1 MPKMPRLF
9 LVLIL
14 LPIILITIPTGCGRT
29 DRPALSE
36 IDESAYQRGKKLL
49 RQGRDQDALIE
60 FLKVIDTRAESPES
74 HLEAGK
80 IYLETL
86 KQPVFAIYHFSK
98 YLEFRPS
105 STQAPIVR
113 ELINTATKE
122 FARSL
127 PGRPFEE
134 LSGSDDLIR
143 ALEEARAENTR
154 LRRTLAQ
161 SERDVT
167 QLQQTI
173 TRLREQLGNLVPNQ
187 PPIPFNPPSTT
198 TPRGGENTPRDPVP
212 PDTYKVV
219 SGDTLSAISR
229 KVYGTTSRWREIFE
243 ANRDILRSPNDLR
256 VGQLLK
262 IPR

>member
-1 MPKMPRLF
+1 MPRTFLALF
-9 LVLIL
+9 L
-14 LPIILITIPTGCGRT
+14 LPIILIAIPTGCGNM

-49 RQGRDQDALIE
+49 RQGREQDALIE

-105 STQAPIVR
+105 SPQAPIVR

-161 SERDVT
+161 SERDVA
-167 QLQQTI
+167 QLQQTVS
-173 TRLREQLGNLVPNQ
+173 RLREQLGNLVPTQPPVTLNPPRTGQ
-187 PPIPFNPPSTT
+187 PAPGSVTPDPPPIPPN
-198 TPRGGENTPRDPVP
+198 
-212 PDTYKVV
+212 TYKVV

>member
-1 MPKMPRLF
+1 MFRRS
-9 LVLIL
+9 LVIL
-14 LPIILITIPTGCGRT
+14 LLPVLLIALPTGCDRM
-29 DRPALSE
+29 DRPALGE
-36 IDESAYQRGKKLL
+36 VDESAYQRGKKLL

-105 STQAPIVR
+105 SQQAPIVR

-143 ALEEARAENTR
+143 ALEEAREENTR
-154 LRRTLAQ
+154 LRRALAR
-161 SERDVT
+161 SERDIE
-167 QLQQTI
+167 QLQQTV
-173 TRLREQLGNLVPNQ
+173 TRLRDQLANLVPNQ
-187 PPIPFNPPSTT
+187 PPVAFNPPPQSPPET
-198 TPRGGENTPRDPVP
+198 RDPVP
-212 PDTYKVV
+212 PDSYRVV

-229 KVYGTTSRWREIFE
+229 KVYGTTSRWRDIFE
-243 ANRDILRSPNDLR
+243 ANRNILRSPNDLR
-256 VGQLLK
+256 VGQLLR